1 MKNIYLILI
10 LLSIAVGVNADYTS
24 KPITGDYDH
33 ASSWVGDIVPS
44 ATEQIIIISEESVI
58 TKNGTFSW
66 GNGLVINGTFNVI
79 GGFSHS
85 WGAVTV
91 NGTLD
96 VSGDFNG
103 HLTIGDGAIVRV
115 NSFSGGSFDVKN
127 NGSLIIEN
135 NCSLTA
141 ASYIKNGGRVEIFGD
156 LNMNSNIEI
165 DHGGTLIV
173 HGNFNAVG
181 NWGMNISGNLI
192 VKGDFS
198 TKEGTIHNTGNVVI
212 GGNFYRPD
220 DGGFKGTN
228 SENFYIIDPN
238 ATVEAP
244 EWSSVGK
251 GGYGNEDDLYKNE
264 ADNEALLNELG
275 NLGLL
280 KTGWTGDVS
289 SVWNDKD
296 NWASKLVPL
305 PLMNVTID
313 VATGKHNPE
322 ISGVASM
329 GNLTITKGTVTI
341 KPGAKATILGD
352 INVNGGS
359 LIIEHNTG
367 GGEPASVV
375 HTGSS
380 TGNVTVKVTFPSLKR
395 NWYIGH
401 PVVSNRDDYG
411 TDFDVWSFN
420 HSNGAWPVVSAGTSM
435 AKPTD
440 GYVVINKSGVE
451 TSVTHT
457 GALATG
463 NQKVNLTTS
472 SPNGFNLIANPY
484 NGYLNPKLLDF
495 TGMRPTIWYRTVVD
509 NNYVFTTYNV
519 VAGVPLPY
527 DNDELI
533 APMQAFWVRTDVDNK
548 ELTFSNSLLS
558 LVHPLPLTG
567 DNPKFK
573 SSKLP
578 VNDVL
583 YIQLSNSI
591 SIDQTAIAFRA
602 NGSTELSRI
611 DSDKRLNASKVPDIY
626 TIKSNKQ
633 VAISIMPELEENT
646 SVKMGFSLLKDANKE
661 LYIEA
666 VDINNF
672 MPGTEVW
679 LVDNHTG
686 IRTNLRTS
694 GYSFNADA
702 GTDNSRF
709 TIEIGRV
716 ATGIED
722 NDTVENSN
730 AIQVYAANG
739 NAIVKVDDPKSDVVV
754 NIYNLAGQLVN
765 STKEASSRIEVAL
778 PASRNVYVVEVQTDD
793 TVFKK
798 KIVH

>member
-10 LLSIAVGVNADYTS
+10 LLSIAVGVNAQYTS
-24 KPITGDYDH
+24 VVPGGLYTTPASWNSKGVPVNTWETIT
-33 ASSWVGDIVPS
+33 
-44 ATEQIIIISEESVI
+44 IIQKSKI
-58 TKNGTFSW
+58 THEGNFSW
-66 GNGLVINGTFNVI
+66 GPSVQIYGTFKINGSYTNNDWAAIEVMNGGRLEIFGDVLASISVNVHSGATMIVHGDMELNGASHSLSGNIIVTGDVKLSNVTLNLTGNLVI
-79 GGFSHS
+79 GGDLEIDEHGGNYNNGDIYLLDPNAKQDIQGWNHKEVKPGDEDDLIRNETDKDFLDELKNLGLIAGSS
-85 WGAVTV
+85 WTGTKNRNWNEPENWNPQEIPSSSTSVKIDYSGDNNPKISENIAVHNITIN
-91 NGTLD
+91 NGT
-96 VSGDFNG
+96 V
-103 HLTIGDGAIVRV
+103 TI
-115 NSFSGGSFDVKN
+115 VKDAEATIN
-127 NGSLIIEN
+127 NINITNGSLI
-135 NCSLTA
+135 
-141 ASYIKNGGRVEIFGD
+141 
-156 LNMNSNIEI
+156 
-165 DHGGTLIV
+165 
-173 HGNFNAVG
+173 
-181 NWGMNISGNLI
+181 
-192 VKGDFS
+192 
-198 TKEGTIHNTGNVVI
+198 
-212 GGNFYRPD
+212 
-220 DGGFKGTN
+220 
-228 SENFYIIDPN
+228 
-238 ATVEAP
+238 
-244 EWSSVGK
+244 
-251 GGYGNEDDLYKNE
+251 
-264 ADNEALLNELG
+264 
-275 NLGLL
+275 L
-280 KTGWTGDVS
+280 K
-289 SVWNDKD
+289 
-296 NWASKLVPL
+296 A
-305 PLMNVTID
+305 
-313 VATGKHNPE
+313 
-322 ISGVASM
+322 
-329 GNLTITKGTVTI
+329 
-341 KPGAKATILGD
+341 GAKATMHNISITSGTANIRPGARATINGN
-352 INVNGGS
+352 INVNNAKGGK
-359 LIIEHNTG
+359 LVIEHDLGDNK
-367 GGEPASVV
+367 PASVV

-380 TGNVTVKVTFPSLKR
+380 TGDVTVKVTFPSLKR

-435 AKPTD
+435 GKPTD

-451 TSVTHT
+451 RTVTHT

-558 LVHPLPLTG
+558 LVHPLPLTE

-573 SSKLP
+573 SSQLP

-591 SIDQTAIAFRA
+591 SSDQTAIAFRE

-646 SVKMGFSLLKDANKE
+646 SIKMGFSLLKDANKE

-709 TIEIGRV
+709 TVEIGRV

-739 NAIVKVDDPKSDVVV
+739 NAIVKVDDPKGDVVV

-778 PASRNVYVVEVQTDD
+778 PASRNVYVVEVQTGD